1 MTQPNT
7 PQLGVTVMP
16 EYIQSEGIDAV
27 LDTLERLGAT
37 AVTTSPYVAMQTE
50 PEFGL
55 REPPLDA
62 GAGKGRKLD
71 RPLWGR
77 DEVWMATA
85 PSFTPDLSGYGN
97 GPYTPDAAT
106 DLTRAEG
113 PIIKR
118 FLARA
123 KQRGFRTYLQVMA
136 AIPPCYRVQFGNPV
150 PEDQPMMPDGRAL
163 PARVD
168 RNATLAS
175 AGLRTYL
182 RGMIRDLCRIYPEC
196 DGLKFDWPEYPP
208 YEFQSLLADYNPQ
221 VAPYAAEIGLD
232 FAALAKAISTAQP
245 DPALVEDLRSGV
257 GFDVAFGGFLTRN
270 PAFADH
276 FRLRRHLTVRFAEF
290 LRTEID
296 AASNGRMA
304 LCLQGFPPPWH
315 QLSGFDP
322 KALSTIAHELSVK
335 FYTMHWP
342 MIGANYVSQAAPLL
356 GVSEAEATAWFRST
370 FLQENAPNTTALTYP
385 DPDTPHG
392 IGNDAI
398 AAKMQTIAAGG
409 ISVAGIAHSYGP
421 IPDVVARFADLYRAA
436 NGKVDIN
443 RYAYLSEAKCSALAV
458 AVADLRRRATNDV

>member
-1 MTQPNT
+1 
-7 PQLGVTVMP
+7 MP

-27 LDTLERLGAT
+27 LDTLEQLGAT
-37 AVTTSPYVAMQTE
+37 AVTTSPYVAMRTE
-50 PEFGL
+50 PELGL

-62 GAGKGRKLD
+62 GAGQGRKLD
-71 RPLWGR
+71 RPLWGL

-85 PSFTPDLSGYGN
+85 PSFKPDLSGYGD
-97 GPYTPDAAT
+97 GPYAPDAAT
-106 DLTRAEG
+106 DLTSAEG
-113 PIIKR
+113 LVIKR

-136 AIPPCYRVQFGNPV
+136 AIPPCYRVQFGSPI
-150 PEDQPMMPDGRAL
+150 PEDQPMMANGRTV

-175 AGLRTYL
+175 NGLRTYL
-182 RGMIRDLCRIYPEC
+182 RGMIRDLCRVYPEC

-232 FAALAKAISTAQP
+232 LGALAKTIATAQP
-245 DPALVEDLRSGV
+245 DPAVVEHLRSGA
-257 GFDVAFGGFLTRN
+257 GFDVAFADFLNRN

-290 LRTEID
+290 LRAEVD
-296 AASNGRMA
+296 AASDGRVA

-342 MIGANYVSQAAPLL
+342 MIGANYVKQAAPLL
-356 GVSEAEATAWFRST
+356 GVSEAEATGWFRST
-370 FLQENAPNTTALTYP
+370 FLQESAPNSTPLSYP

-392 IGNDAI
+392 IGSRAI
-398 AAKMQTIAAGG
+398 AAKMQNITTGG
-409 ISVAGIAHSYGP
+409 IYVAGIAHSYGP
-421 IPDVVARFADLYRAA
+421 IPDVVARFSALYRAA
-436 NGKVDIN
+436 NGRVDIN
-443 RYAYLSEAKCSALAV
+443 RYAYLSEAKCAALAN
-458 AVADLRRRATNDV
+458 AVSDLRRSAKTEV